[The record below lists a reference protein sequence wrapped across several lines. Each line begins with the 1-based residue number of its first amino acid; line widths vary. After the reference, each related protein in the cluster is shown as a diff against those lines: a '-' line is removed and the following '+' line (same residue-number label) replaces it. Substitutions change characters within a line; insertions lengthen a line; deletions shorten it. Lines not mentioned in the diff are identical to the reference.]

1 MFAVVRQL
9 IDRLVH
15 IGQCRVALLFLEAF
29 VNLGLPAAGE
39 FLERAHIQVAVVKVR
54 LQLGHVLDQKAPV
67 LADGVAAQGRG
78 AFGHVLFQEI
88 QDLLLGVGFARG
100 RCLDLVDQAAFAV
113 RALVPGVHLVQQFIA
128 LVDHQHRALDAG
140 RQVRAGHDHGDLQQ
154 AFLFRVEAG
163 HLAIDPDQVLVRLG
177 QGFRGRGG
185 IDFRHAGIVADGG
198 LSTIRS
204 MNPSLTLTLLLAAGL
219 LVHVALKLW
228 LNARQ
233 VRHVAKHRDAVPAA
247 YAHTITLPD
256 HQKAADYTLAKARL
270 AQWDILLDA
279 VLLLGWTLLGG
290 LDVLNQWLLTFMQ
303 PGLSQQL
310 ALVVGFVLIGG
321 LIGLP
326 LSLMQTFGVE
336 QRFGFNKMTPALWI
350 SDLLKGVL
358 LGTVLGLPLLALVLW
373 LMDVGGT
380 LWWLWAWG
388 ALVVWQLFLM
398 AIAPNV
404 IMPLFNKFTPL
415 EDESLK
421 ARVQALMQRAGFQ
434 AKGFFV
440 MDGSRR
446 SAHSN
451 AFFTGF
457 GASKRVV
464 FFDTLLKQLSPAEM
478 EAVLAHELG
487 HFKHRHIVKMM
498 AVSFATTL
506 AGLALLGWLAQ
517 QAWFYTGLGVVPNM
531 NGSNSALALVLFML
545 VVPVFSFFL
554 APLSSWRSRVQE
566 FEADAYAASQTPAA
580 DLASALLKL
589 YQDNASTLTPDP
601 LFVKF
606 YYSHPPASERLAR
619 MRGLAGA
626 H

>member
-1 MFAVVRQL
+1 M
-9 IDRLVH
+9 
-15 IGQCRVALLFLEAF
+15 
-29 VNLGLPAAGE
+29 
-39 FLERAHIQVAVVKVR
+39 
-54 LQLGHVLDQKAPV
+54 
-67 LADGVAAQGRG
+67 
-78 AFGHVLFQEI
+78 
-88 QDLLLGVGFARG
+88 
-100 RCLDLVDQAAFAV
+100 
-113 RALVPGVHLVQQFIA
+113 
-128 LVDHQHRALDAG
+128 DAYNS
-140 RQVRAGHDHGDLQQ
+140 D
-154 AFLFRVEAG
+154 
-163 HLAIDPDQVLVRLG
+163 
-177 QGFRGRGG
+177 
-185 IDFRHAGIVADGG
+185 
-198 LSTIRS
+198 
-204 MNPSLTLTLLLAAGL
+204 MNPSLTLTLLLAVGL
-219 LVHVALKLW
+219 LAHVVLKLW

-233 VRHVAKHRDAVPAA
+233 VRHVAHHRAAVPQA
-247 YAHTITLPD
+247 YAQTIALAD
-256 HQKAADYTLAKARL
+256 HHKAADYTLAKARL
-270 AQWDILLDA
+270 AQWDILLGA
-279 VLLLGWTLLGG
+279 MLLLAWTLLGG
-290 LDVLNQWLLTFMQ
+290 LDALNQWLLSFMQ
-303 PGLSQQL
+303 PGLVQQMTL
-310 ALVVGFVLIGG
+310 IVGFMLVGG
-321 LIGLP
+321 IVGLP

-336 QRFGFNKMTPALWI
+336 QRFGFNKMTPALWVT
-350 SDLLKGVL
+350 DLLKGLL
-358 LGTVLGLPLLALVLW
+358 LGAVLGLPLLALVLW
-373 LMDVGGT
+373 LMDVGGA

-388 ALVVWQLFLM
+388 ALVLWQLFLM

-415 EDESLK
+415 EDDALK

-487 HFKHRHIVKMM
+487 HFKHKHIVKMM
-498 AVSFATTL
+498 AVSFVTTL

-517 QAWFYTGLGVVPNM
+517 QVWFYTGLGVSPNM
-531 NGSNSALALVLFML
+531 SGSNSALALLLFML

-554 APLSSWRSRVQE
+554 VPLSSWRSRVQE

-619 MRGLAGA
+619 MRSLAGA